1 MKVYTFFFF
10 SVFISLHGQ
19 APKPELT
26 QDFWNN
32 PSFVRSFMGD
42 YGFRSDIEPK
52 VSKSE
57 QNVLGE
63 VIAKAEN
70 QLEEAITYLEK
81 KLDEKSS
88 PALDYALGTMYY
100 QISRLSAAQGA
111 YKKAIDKFP
120 TFLRAHKNLGL
131 VLLNLGNLDQASKSL
146 TKAIS
151 LGDGDGIT
159 YIALGYCHL
168 SLERYLSAENAY
180 RMGMLLLPDSKDARN
195 GLVNCFLYTERFPE
209 ALALLD
215 ELLHQDPQDT
225 FCHRA
230 RAEVLQALK
239 KEKKAV
245 VSLETLKRM
254 GKLKL
259 ADYMVLGDLYHNLE
273 LFDQSL
279 RIYEE
284 AITKKNKL
292 PLRSYVRVARILISR
307 GSYQDGFSYLEKIE
321 KIFGKGYSDE
331 DEKEIRLLQAE
342 VMRATGKDEDAHK
355 ILTTLVTQHPLEG
368 KAHLIL
374 GQLALNKQEFIEAGI
389 RFDRAAQDPDYKTPA
404 LLEHARMLVSN
415 QKYKKAI
422 ELLEEAQAHEPQKR
436 VEKYLGSI
444 NNLLISSRI
453 RF

>member
-1 MKVYTFFFF
+1 MKFNTVFFF
-10 SVFISLHGQ
+10 SLFISLLGQ

-26 QDFWNN
+26 KDFWNN

-42 YGFRSDIEPK
+42 YGFRSDIEPR
-52 VSKSE
+52 VSRSE

-70 QLEEAITYLEK
+70 QLAEAVSYLEK
-81 KLDEKSS
+81 KVDKESS

-100 QISRLSAAQGA
+100 QLSRLSAAEVC
-111 YKKAIDKFP
+111 YKKAIVKFP

-131 VLLNLGNLDQASKSL
+131 VQLNLGKLDQASENL
-146 TKAIS
+146 TQAIS

-180 RMGMLLLPDSKDARN
+180 RMGILLLPDSKDARN

-215 ELLHQDPQDT
+215 ELLLKDPQDT

-230 RAEVLQALK
+230 RAEVLQALN

-245 VSLETLKRM
+245 VALETLKRM

-259 ADYMVLGDLYHNLE
+259 SDYMVLGDLYHNLE
-273 LFDQSL
+273 LYDQSL
-279 RIYEE
+279 QTYEE
-284 AITKKNKL
+284 AIKDKERL
-292 PLRSYVRVARILISR
+292 PLRSYVRVARILIGR

-321 KIFGKGYSDE
+321 KIFGQGYSDE

-342 VMRATGKDEDAHK
+342 VMRATGKDADARK
-355 ILTTLVTQHPLEG
+355 ILTKLVTQYPLEG

-374 GQLALNKQEFIEAGI
+374 GQLAFKQQEFIEAGI
-389 RFDRAAQDPDYKTPA
+389 RYERAAQDSKYKTPA

-415 QKYKKAI
+415 QKYQQAI
-422 ELLEEAQAHEPQKR
+422 ELLEQAQAHEPQKR
-436 VEKYLGSI
+436 VEKYLASI

-453 RF
+453 QF

>member
-1 MKVYTFFFF
+1 M
-10 SVFISLHGQ
+10 
-19 APKPELT
+19 
-26 QDFWNN
+26 
-32 PSFVRSFMGD
+32 
-42 YGFRSDIEPK
+42 
-52 VSKSE
+52 
-57 QNVLGE
+57 VL
-63 VIAKAEN
+63 
-70 QLEEAITYLEK
+70 
-81 KLDEKSS
+81 
-88 PALDYALGTMYY
+88 
-100 QISRLSAAQGA
+100 
-111 YKKAIDKFP
+111 
-120 TFLRAHKNLGL
+120 
-131 VLLNLGNLDQASKSL
+131 
-146 TKAIS
+146 
-151 LGDGDGIT
+151 
-159 YIALGYCHL
+159 
-168 SLERYLSAENAY
+168 
-180 RMGMLLLPDSKDARN
+180 
-195 GLVNCFLYTERFPE
+195 
-209 ALALLD
+209 
-215 ELLHQDPQDT
+215 
-225 FCHRA
+225 
-230 RAEVLQALK
+230 
-239 KEKKAV
+239 
-245 VSLETLKRM
+245 
-254 GKLKL
+254 
-259 ADYMVLGDLYHNLE
+259 DYMVLGDLYHNLE

-284 AITKKNKL
+284 AITKKDRL

-342 VMRATGKDEDAHK
+342 VMRATGNDEDAHK